1 MFFWD
6 VSFSLPGRL
15 LGAKGAQKAPK
26 MEPKWRPKGAR
37 GDFLGSEKT
46 MVFTVWEPHGDL
58 PGRVQKP
65 LFFKSALRRGSHRH
79 LEEDLGGLFEIWVSF
94 GGPWGTH
101 FQTKIMFFFRV

>member
-1 MFFWD
+1 
-6 VSFSLPGRL
+6 
-15 LGAKGAQKAPK
+15 
-26 MEPKWRPKGAR
+26 MEHAR
-37 GDFLGSEKT
+37 T

-101 FQTKIMFFFRV
+101 FQTKIVFFCRSGFRLIFESLLDHFWEGPAAGAGPV

>member
-1 MFFWD
+1 MSKKVVRRHF
-6 VSFSLPGRL
+6 VEH
-15 LGAKGAQKAPK
+15 A
-26 MEPKWRPKGAR
+26 
-37 GDFLGSEKT
+37 KT

-65 LFFKSALRRGSHRH
+65 LFFKSALRRGPHRH

-101 FQTKIMFFFRV
+101 FQTKIMFFFGSDFSLIFASLLGHFWEGPAAGAGPV